1 MHKKNHVM
9 KIILC
14 LLAISLA
21 GILRT
26 FPDTGLDCMPSA
38 YERTVDATSLI
49 NTPKGFILP
58 VYNGEPA
65 AILNGDEPFTAFP
78 VTDACYEDYSELD
91 GLGRCGIAEALLGPE
106 TLPDEERG
114 QIGSVKPS
122 GWHTVKY
129 NDLID
134 GNYLYN
140 RCHLIA
146 FSLSGENANP
156 RNLITGTRYLNVT
169 GMLPYEMQVLDYIR
183 KTGGKVFYRAS
194 PVFSGN
200 DLVARGVL
208 LEAQAYDKSFAFC
221 VFLHNVQPG
230 IEIDYA
236 TGESHELIP

>member
-1 MHKKNHVM
+1 MRGNHTKRVF
-9 KIILC
+9 LC
-14 LLAISLA
+14 LLIISAI
-21 GILRT
+21 GILRSIPGISIDDHT
-26 FPDTGLDCMPSA
+26 PV
-38 YERTVDATSLI
+38 YEQTIDDASLV
-49 NTPKGFILP
+49 NAPEGFSLP
-58 VYNGEPA
+58 VYTGEPA
-65 AILNGDEPFTAFP
+65 VVLNDNLPFTPFP
-78 VTDACYEDYSELD
+78 GTDTCYEDYSGLD
-91 GLGRCGIAEALLGPE
+91 GLGRCGIAEALLGPD
-106 TLPDEERG
+106 TLPSEERG

-156 RNLITGTRYLNVT
+156 ENLITGTRYLNVA

-183 KTGGKVFYRAS
+183 DTDDKVFYRAS
-194 PVFSGN
+194 PIFSGTE
-200 DLVARGVL
+200 LVTRGVL
-208 LEAQAYDKSFAFC
+208 LEARAFDQSFSFC

-236 TGESHELIP
+236 TGESKRFDR